1 MMKTAYT
8 ILAAALL
15 LVLAAPAGAQ
25 NERRNVRAGN
35 RMFAKEDY
43 RAAAVKYGTSVAE
56 DTTSFA
62 AQYNLASTLY
72 RLQDFQGAGQAL
84 SAIKESVP
92 REGTRAA
99 ARKDTGREG
108 DVCDAMADYYYNAG
122 DVALQAKDYQSAV
135 DAFKQALLRNPA
147 DLDAKENYIY
157 AKEMLKNQ
165 QNGGG
170 GGQDQN
176 QDQDQQDQN
185 DDQQNQDQQD
195 QQDQNQNQDQQDQD
209 QNQDQQEQQ
218 APQPKISQQQAQQM
232 LKAIQEAE
240 KKTQDKVNEE
250 KAAQLQSR
258 QKEKNW

>member
-43 RAAAVKYGTSVAE
+43 RAAAVKYGISVAE

-84 SAIKESVP
+84 SAIKESAP

-99 ARKDTGREG
+99 ARQDAGREG

-176 QDQDQQDQN
+176 DDQQDQNQDQNQDQDQQDQN
-185 DDQQNQDQQD
+185 DDQQNQ
-195 QQDQNQNQDQQDQD
+195 NQD

>member
-1 MMKTAYT
+1 MMHTAHHT

-15 LVLAAPAGAQ
+15 LILAAPAGAQ

-84 SAIKESVP
+84 SAIKDSSP
-92 REGTRAA
+92 KEGTRAA
-99 ARKDTGREG
+99 ARQDTGREG
-108 DVCDAMADYYYNAG
+108 EVCDAMADYYYNVG

-135 DAFKQALLRNPA
+135 DAFKQALLKNPA

-170 GGQDQN
+170 GGQDQSDDQ
-176 QDQDQQDQN
+176 QDQNQDQN
-185 DDQQNQDQQD
+185 DDQQDQNQD
-195 QQDQNQNQDQQDQD
+195 QDQNQNQ
-209 QNQDQQEQQ
+209 NQEQQ

>member
-8 ILAAALL
+8 ILAVALL

-170 GGQDQN
+170 GGQDQDQN
-176 QDQDQQDQN
+176 QDQNDDQQDQN
-185 DDQQNQDQQD
+185 DDQQNQ
-195 QQDQNQNQDQQDQD
+195 NQD

-240 KKTQDKVNEE
+240 KKTQDKVNEK